1 MVSSENVEEESSLIE
16 LVDVNS
22 KFILDKVYL
31 NDLHALKRIKIKNIA
46 EYPILVKL
54 RSNLGN
60 QITFQLNNENLENE
74 NEFLNS
80 VLNDQ
85 SNNTA
90 EPYNSNISLFSP
102 INSYSDNESVGHN
115 YELKI
120 KESTYSTSL
129 LNNMNH
135 TTANAVYNQQF
146 SQLFNYVGQIDEVQI
161 EPGQIIPIIVEFLP
175 KNKEKINMQSMDEI
189 KNNESDKFL
198 NSYNDEDANYN
209 FFEINGLLF
218 FIAYRLDTIIQ
229 KQQLV
234 DLPTTF
240 TDKNKESNTTGNG
253 TEEEKKINETIIIKE
268 DLDDPNKSNL
278 ITEELNNI
286 TSNIPSDQQIT
297 LKFRSKVCKSV
308 LWIDIGET
316 GISFDDCVLGG
327 TYFKDFTLWNRSE
340 IDLYWIMNI
349 TDTLGNSH
357 VNWLTFYNYDTGEE
371 LDCKPLSAFAHLRIR
386 VQFRPQE
393 IGEFSYDF
401 QIENANDM
409 SNIEETKITSVVRA
423 VKREESLVVSS
434 GNILDFGDCCAGVW
448 TRQQLILRNVSDVPL
463 DITFQG
469 VDAEVKFK
477 IKIDDI
483 NGENKGDSMIRPYP
497 LSMREDSFLS
507 SSRSIISETNKIT
520 NLSNDIPNSPMSS
533 SVISPST
540 TTNFMEALSANSF
553 NITNL
558 NINNNQSINEYS
570 VQTSEVNSRVS
581 SPNLDNNLYSLNN
594 ATLIKSDKRN
604 QSDVLDYIKW
614 TEKINEERRSTIHSV
629 YDGEFLTEFDEGE
642 KSIDYIQTEEIIL
655 NPRNEKTV
663 LVYYRPEQKE
673 LTANYNAGRLT
684 KQTFKIIL
692 HYSSSKIQQKEKK
705 KITCRARSCTSF
717 IEVQPKIVNFGDT
730 NVGTLRS
737 LPIKIYNRSELSA
750 KVELRFI
757 SKVLNC
763 IRGPYEIP
771 ARQSLEVKIDIYPR
785 KVNPDYRKQ
794 ITVVNHLNKNN
805 NQNIE
810 VQSTNIDK
818 HGVTFHSLF
827 YRIITSNSTNFIDLG
842 DVILNSPVIRTFSI
856 SNISK
861 KPLVLLLTSSLTEI
875 GIYTE
880 NTEKLKDRNQKTESV
895 ITNER
900 RKKLLES
907 MAEKRRVYPYWK
919 SKSNRNN
926 QNLLNDNIT
935 IKRRYSEDSF
945 LLTKNDYLDLA
956 TLPNSL
962 SPSNSNSIGLNTS
975 LNSSLNSNNS
985 SFLHVKDLLGTKDNN
1000 NAGNDNESTGHGKI
1014 NKNNKSSGRKN
1025 HHKRHSHSRHYSS
1038 TSSTSSTRSLSI
1050 TSLESL
1056 DRDTLKKKRNR
1067 NTSKSKSRS
1076 RSGSRNKIK
1085 GNVEAISFTNLSESK
1100 FTSKNEYLPNNHPK
1114 KSKKIRKNRNKFKE
1128 FDDFFVVGSK
1138 KSNKILEKI
1147 HSLKDVNDSGS
1158 EFERFS
1164 ERGNNS
1170 HHIKKNTSSLNCRL
1184 FSFILYNI

>member
-1 MVSSENVEEESSLIE
+1 MANIENNEKQSSLIE
-16 LVDVNS
+16 LIDVNS
-22 KFILDKVYL
+22 KFTLDKVYL

-85 SNNTA
+85 SNNPT
-90 EPYNSNISLFSP
+90 ELYNSNISLFSP
-102 INSYSDNESVGHN
+102 INSYSDNESNVGYN
-115 YELKI
+115 NELKI

-146 SQLFNYVGQIDEVQI
+146 NQLFNYVGQIDEVQI
-161 EPGQIIPIIVEFLP
+161 EPGQTIPIILEFLP
-175 KNKEKINMQSMDEI
+175 ENKEKIDMQNIDTI
-189 KNNESDKFL
+189 KNDRSDTFL

-218 FIAYRLDTIIQ
+218 FIAYRLDTILQ
-229 KQQLV
+229 KQQV
-234 DLPTTF
+234 DLPITI
-240 TDKNKESNTTGNG
+240 TDKNDYNNTKDENLP
-253 TEEEKKINETIIIKE
+253 NNNMLSLE
-268 DLDDPNKSNL
+268 DLDDPNKNN
-278 ITEELNNI
+278 IIIEELNNM

-349 TDTLGNSH
+349 TDTLGSSH

-477 IKIDDI
+477 IKIDDM
-483 NGENKGDSMIRPYP
+483 NSDNKDDNMIRPYGLP
-497 LSMREDSFLS
+497 TREDSFLS
-507 SSRSIISETNKIT
+507 SSRSIMSDINKIA
-520 NLSNDIPNSPMSS
+520 NLSNDIPNSPISS
-533 SVISPST
+533 TMISPST
-540 TTNFMEALSANSF
+540 TNFMDALSTNSV

-558 NINNNQSINEYS
+558 GLYNNQSINEYS

-581 SPNLDNNLYSLNN
+581 SPNMDSNMNSSSNNTS
-594 ATLIKSDKRN
+594 LIKSEKKN

-614 TEKINEERRSTIHSV
+614 TEKINEERRVNLQSI
-629 YDGEFLTEFDEGE
+629 YDNELYVEHDEGE
-642 KSIDYIQTEEIIL
+642 RSIDYIQTEEIIL
-655 NPRNEKTV
+655 KPRNEKTV

-692 HYSSSKIQQKEKK
+692 NYSSSKMQQKEKK

-717 IEVQPKIVNFGDT
+717 IEVQPKVVNFGDT

-842 DVILNSPVIRTFSI
+842 DVILNSPVIKTFSI

-861 KPLVLLLTSSLTEI
+861 KPLVLLLTASLSEI

-880 NTEKLKDRNQKTESV
+880 NTEKFKASSQKTESV
-895 ITNER
+895 ITSER
-900 RKKLLES
+900 RKKLLEN
-907 MAEKRRVYPYWK
+907 MADKRRINPHWK
-919 SKSNRNN
+919 SKSIRNN
-926 QNLLNDNIT
+926 QNLLNDNILSY
-935 IKRRYSEDSF
+935 KNRYTEDSPLF
-945 LLTKNDYLDLA
+945 SRNDYLDLA

-962 SPSNSNSIGLNTS
+962 SPSNSNSNGMNIS
-975 LNSSLNSNNS
+975 LNSSLNSNS
-985 SFLHVKDLLGTKDNN
+985 SSLIHVTDIINTIDNN
-1000 NAGNDNESTGHGKI
+1000 NNGNDNENAAQNKI
-1014 NKNNKSSGRKN
+1014 NKNNKSSGKN
-1025 HHKRHSHSRHYSS
+1025 HKKHTHSRQYSS
-1038 TSSTSSTRSLSI
+1038 TSSTSSTKSLSI

-1056 DRDTLKKKRNR
+1056 ERDVMKNRRN
-1067 NTSKSKSRS
+1067 NSKSKSRS
-1076 RSGSRNKIK
+1076 RSGSRNKPK
-1085 GNVEAISFTNLSESK
+1085 TAVESISFTNLAEAK
-1100 FTSKNEYLPNNHPK
+1100 MLAKNDFYSRKPK
-1114 KSKKIRKNRNKFKE
+1114 KVKKHRNKNKE

-1158 EFERFS
+1158 EYEKYN
-1164 ERGNNS
+1164 EKLNS
-1170 HHIKKNTSSLNCRL
+1170 HHHKRNVSSLN
-1184 FSFILYNI
+1184 